1 MPSSEF
7 TIQHPLDPLAP
18 IPNLIGWVA
27 STTLHLI
34 VGLALGLLAARLMRG
49 RHLRWTW
56 AVSALA
62 LLLLVRP
69 TLGVSATTLDTAA
82 LCAALRGR
90 HWHREDH
97 MAGGD
102 LAEIA
107 ASRGGPLTAL
117 RAVSQKLMLRV
128 SSIQARDALRGE
140 RMLVGRDLAGAPVAI
155 PFGAADG
162 GRHTLIVGATGS
174 GKTVTQTWI
183 VSRAI
188 DAGLGAVVIDP
199 KGDAR
204 MREHLVDAAER
215 NGRRLVEWTPEGPSV
230 YNPFGHGSASEIA
243 DKALAGERFT
253 EPHYQRQAQRYL
265 GHAVR
270 ALRGTGAV
278 VSLPALVAQLDPSE
292 LEALARGLPEGQA
305 KATYEYLDSLTPRQ
319 RADLGGVRD
328 RLAIVVESDVAAWLD
343 PETPG
348 AHTFDL
354 LSAIRERAVVYFV
367 LEADALPLLARMLAV
382 AIVQDLQTTMASL
395 QRAPIATVV
404 AIDEFAAIA
413 AEQVVHL
420 FGRARSAGINLLLGT
435 QELADLRP
443 DGRKQMQEQVLGNL
457 SSLIAHRQVVPESAE
472 LIALLA
478 GSRGAW
484 RTSHSSD
491 GRWTRTRSTAPL
503 LASEDVR
510 GLAPGRAAVIELGT
524 TASARIVEVFSS
536 ITNTT
541 KRSFT

>member
-18 IPNLIGWVA
+18 IPDLIGWVA

-56 AVSALA
+56 AASALA
-62 LLLLVRP
+62 FLLLVRP
-69 TLGVSATTLDTAA
+69 ALGVSATTLDTAA
-82 LCAALRGR
+82 LYAALRGR
-90 HWHREDH
+90 HWHREDQ

-117 RAVSQKLMLRV
+117 RAVSRKLMLRV

-292 LEALARGLPEGQA
+292 LEALARGLPEDQA
-305 KATYEYLDSLTPRQ
+305 EVTYEYLDSLTPRQ

-343 PETPG
+343 PEKPG

-367 LEADALPLLARMLAV
+367 LEADSLPLLARMLAV

-478 GSRGAW
+478 GGRGAW

-491 GRWTRTRSTAPL
+491 GRWTRTRSTVPL

-536 ITNTT
+536 IANTT
-541 KRSFT
+541 KGSFI